1 MAGGRWPWPWP
12 VVGGLAGWPGRGR
25 GSGRW
30 PVAGGRWPG
39 HWPWPW
45 QPGRGRGRWPVA
57 VSVAGPW
64 PWPGWPATKKSYIM
78 LYQYHTV
85 SSRTMPYHLHRILS
99 CPIGLE
105 GISSSN
111 MLPYICMMRFISKVI
126 CSVFKS
132 IVRVSALCL
141 FSHPAPQPK
150 VTEAKN
156 LVLETSQSRCRRAV
170 NSTNIFRPQRRP
182 RQPDLT

>member
-64 PWPGWPATKKSYIM
+64 PWPGWPATKKSYCD
-78 LYQYHTV
+78 
-85 SSRTMPYHLHRILS
+85 SSEFLGQEELQSRMGEVNHRLGEARHQPFLDGVESRVWQQKWITPLKTNMETQND
-99 CPIGLE
+99 GLE
-105 GISSSN
+105 
-111 MLPYICMMRFISKVI
+111 
-126 CSVFKS
+126 
-132 IVRVSALCL
+132 
-141 FSHPAPQPK
+141 K
-150 VTEAKN
+150 VTPFKHGN
-156 LVLETSQSRCRRAV
+156 CWYLS
-170 NSTNIFRPQRRP
+170 
-182 RQPDLT
+182 